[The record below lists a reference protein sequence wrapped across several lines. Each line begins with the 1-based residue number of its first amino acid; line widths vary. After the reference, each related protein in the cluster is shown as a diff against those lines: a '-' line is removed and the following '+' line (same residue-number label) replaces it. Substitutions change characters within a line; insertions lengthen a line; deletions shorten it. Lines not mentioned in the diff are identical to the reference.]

1 MALLRKDG
9 DKNESRSGAVEA
21 ALSIIAAGM
30 RITGDIETNG
40 TLKVD
45 GRIEGSVL
53 GARQMMLGRNGTVQG
68 NVHAGEVVVGGLV
81 DGAIVADE
89 RLELQS
95 SAVVNGDIDTK
106 SIVVLEGARIN
117 GAVRMQEIRL
127 LGDQG
132 LTDRQ
137 REPQASGPVRVIAR
151 CVIQLSTPRHC
162 RTRLFVCLYVT
173 VYIQTVYKCIITAR
187 SPFRFLVFNI
197 IVGILA
203 ACSSTKDSSS

>member
-9 DKNESRSGAVEA
+9 DKNEPRGGAVEA

-40 TLKVD
+40 ILKVD

-68 NVHAGEVVVGGLV
+68 NVHASEVVVGGLV

-117 GAVRMQEIRL
+117 GSVRMQEIRL

-132 LTDRQ
+132 TTDRQ
-137 REPQASGPVRVIAR
+137 TG
-151 CVIQLSTPRHC
+151 T
-162 RTRLFVCLYVT
+162 T
-173 VYIQTVYKCIITAR
+173 
-187 SPFRFLVFNI
+187 
-197 IVGILA
+197 G
-203 ACSSTKDSSS
+203 